1 MRYLRAEGQGGMEA
15 LETGQGIVDEGNC
28 FLNLGASPKKSF
40 ERKRRGEERET
51 ERERDRER
59 ERTSSLG
66 RGQGN

>member
-51 ERERDRER
+51 ERERDRD
-59 ERTSSLG
+59 
-66 RGQGN
+66 